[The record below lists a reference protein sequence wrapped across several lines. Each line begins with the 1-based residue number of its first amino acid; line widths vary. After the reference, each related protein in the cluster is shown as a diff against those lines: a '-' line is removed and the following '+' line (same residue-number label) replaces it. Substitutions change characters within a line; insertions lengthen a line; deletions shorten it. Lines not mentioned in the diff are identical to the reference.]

1 MSFDEALG
9 VLPPGGIGMVPVLPL
24 LADNLSGE
32 LCHGD
37 TIMKVSAGM
46 TAYLFLIFVLS
57 PDFVTELFGGM

>member
-1 MSFDEALG
+1 MRSDEALG

-32 LCHGD
+32 FCHGD
-37 TIMKVSAGM
+37 AIVKVSAGM
-46 TAYLFLIFVLS
+46 TANLFLIIVPS